1 MWAAVPV
8 IGNGMNEP
16 TQCVERPTDTIAKSR
31 GDAGAR
37 TESGGAT
44 DAQGDAHEELVD
56 SGRGKDRDEVN
67 SWTRTWVS
75 NPKLRLCSVNT
86 VKRNADGSDV
96 MPLSTRRTA
105 SANFIDIPFP
115 LICALTSNFFTLQHC
130 TL

>member
-1 MWAAVPV
+1 M
-8 IGNGMNEP
+8 
-16 TQCVERPTDTIAKSR
+16 SR
-31 GDAGAR
+31 VCRETHRHNSQVDAGAR

-44 DAQGDAHEELVD
+44 DVQGDAHEEPVD

-105 SANFIDIPFP
+105 SADIPFP
-115 LICALTSNFFTLQHC
+115 LICALTSSNFFTLQHC